1 MRAQNEIFVA
11 GRWQKPESAAVITVV
26 NPTTEEPYGT
36 IPDCNEA
43 DVARAVEAAARALRD
58 DPWRDMPVEERSA
71 IVRAIQAGLAA
82 RADEFAELSSRTLG
96 QPIHEARGLG
106 GSIELID
113 MYLESLN
120 EIRFGYLRTDR
131 SGTSY
136 ITRRPV
142 GVVAGI
148 TPWNTPLRSEVKK
161 AIPALLAGCTVVLKS
176 APETPFAGAIFAEVC
191 ATAGVPDGVL
201 NVVFGG
207 PATGAAL
214 VAHPLVRKVAFTG
227 STATGALIGAVA
239 GASFKRMQ
247 LELGGKSAAVVL
259 EDADLAAALP
269 YLARGNF
276 YGTGQMCVAVSRVLV
291 PRRRYAEVVDA
302 LVESARAEVV
312 GDPLAD
318 TTTMGPLVTERQRGR
333 VLDYFALAR
342 SEGARVA
349 IGGGVP
355 EELDRGWFVSP
366 TVLDGVDNSMRIAHI
381 EAFGPVASVIPYS
394 DEGEAIDI
402 ANSSEYGLHGA
413 VFAADDQRALDVARR
428 IETGSLGINR
438 FGTTTSAPFGGV
450 KNSGIGREHGP
461 EGYDSFLEYV
471 PYTVSAEL
479 ADRLRGDGVPG

>member
-1 MRAQNEIFVA
+1 
-11 GRWQKPESAAVITVV
+11 
-26 NPTTEEPYGT
+26 
-36 IPDCNEA
+36 
-43 DVARAVEAAARALRD
+43 
-58 DPWRDMPVEERSA
+58 
-71 IVRAIQAGLAA
+71 
-82 RADEFAELSSRTLG
+82 
-96 QPIHEARGLG
+96 
-106 GSIELID
+106 
-113 MYLESLN
+113 
-120 EIRFGYLRTDR
+120 
-131 SGTSY
+131 
-136 ITRRPV
+136 
-142 GVVAGI
+142 
-148 TPWNTPLRSEVKK
+148 
-161 AIPALLAGCTVVLKS
+161 
-176 APETPFAGAIFAEVC
+176 
-191 ATAGVPDGVL
+191 
-201 NVVFGG
+201 
-207 PATGAAL
+207 
-214 VAHPLVRKVAFTG
+214 
-227 STATGALIGAVA
+227 
-239 GASFKRMQ
+239 
-247 LELGGKSAAVVL
+247 
-259 EDADLAAALP
+259 
-269 YLARGNF
+269 
-276 YGTGQMCVAVSRVLV
+276 MCVAVSRILV

-333 VLDYFALAR
+333 VLDYFDLAR

-349 IGGGVP
+349 VGGGVP

-394 DEGEAIDI
+394 DEREAIDI

-479 ADRLRGDGVPG
+479 ADRLRRDGVPG